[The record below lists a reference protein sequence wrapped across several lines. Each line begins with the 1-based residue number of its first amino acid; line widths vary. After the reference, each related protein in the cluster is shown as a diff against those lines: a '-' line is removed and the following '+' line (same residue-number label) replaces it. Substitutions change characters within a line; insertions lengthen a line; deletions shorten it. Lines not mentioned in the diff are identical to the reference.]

1 LGFFCVLFPIEP
13 IFLEGIF
20 CAVSKVAAFAI
31 NTFEQMWI
39 GLILLCLR
47 YRRVGLWIFFVAPY
61 HQSMVLNFV
70 RPTVLLAL
78 GTMCLAHIGSVP
90 PFPVVFILWVPRIY
104 TSSMEC
110 GYIVSKIEVP
120 VY

>member
-1 LGFFCVLFPIEP
+1 MPFPIEP
-13 IFLEGIF
+13 MFLEGAF
-20 CAVSKVAAFAI
+20 CAVSEVAAFAI

-47 YRRVGLWIFFVAPY
+47 YRRVGLWIFFAAPY

-70 RPTVLLAL
+70 RPAVL
-78 GTMCLAHIGSVP
+78 LAHIGSVP

-104 TSSMEC
+104 TSSTEC
-110 GYIVSKIEVP
+110 SYVAPKIEAP